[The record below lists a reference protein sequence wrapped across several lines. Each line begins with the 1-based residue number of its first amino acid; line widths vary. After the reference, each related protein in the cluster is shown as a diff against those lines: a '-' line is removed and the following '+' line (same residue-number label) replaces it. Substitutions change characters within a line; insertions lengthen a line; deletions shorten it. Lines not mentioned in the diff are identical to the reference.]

1 MFDIRIVI
9 RSVFLNYYE
18 VFVNLSDCMTRHLLF
33 FLRLHTPAMQENTS
47 WRPAYVYNNTS
58 WDKITK
64 VWMLRGWEI
73 PDAMWNALIS
83 LCLLLESMKK
93 VKIAVSIHLS
103 VSLKQTWG
111 LQIMWGVLLPNTQ
124 TNKSKVLTGGE
135 ESGCLFEKQD

>member
-1 MFDIRIVI
+1 
-9 RSVFLNYYE
+9 
-18 VFVNLSDCMTRHLLF
+18 
-33 FLRLHTPAMQENTS
+33 
-47 WRPAYVYNNTS
+47 
-58 WDKITK
+58 
-64 VWMLRGWEI
+64 MLRGWEI

-111 LQIMWGVLLPNTQ
+111 LQITWGVLLPNTQ

>member
-1 MFDIRIVI
+1 
-9 RSVFLNYYE
+9 
-18 VFVNLSDCMTRHLLF
+18 
-33 FLRLHTPAMQENTS
+33 MQENTS

-64 VWMLRGWEI
+64 VWMPRGWEI
-73 PDAMWNALIS
+73 PDAMWNALIV

-103 VSLKQTWG
+103 VSLRQSWG
-111 LQIMWGVLLPNTQ
+111 LQIMRGVLVLNKQ
-124 TNKSKVLTGGE
+124 ANKSKVLTGGE